1 MPEGN
6 DPRNSIRHETAP
18 APRLNDAGPALR
30 YANEPPELRYARHTR
45 NAAVFIAWC
54 VAAFIVFTLIV
65 VIVGAIQA
73 GNASNQLNQIDN
85 GGAYNCLSLGGTNP
99 DC

>member
-6 DPRNSIRHETAP
+6 EPRNLIRHETAP
-18 APRLNDAGPALR
+18 TLRLNDAGSAVP

-54 VAAFIVFTLIV
+54 VTAFIVFMLIV

-85 GGAYNCLSLGGTNP
+85 GGTSNCLSLGGTNP
-99 DC
+99 GC